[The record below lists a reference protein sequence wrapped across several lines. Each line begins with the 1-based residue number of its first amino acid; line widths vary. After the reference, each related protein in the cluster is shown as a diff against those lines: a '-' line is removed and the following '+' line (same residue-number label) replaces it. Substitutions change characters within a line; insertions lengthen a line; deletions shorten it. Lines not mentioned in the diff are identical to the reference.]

1 MSYLVLARKW
11 RPKSFTEVVGQDHI
25 VQALKNSLKN
35 DMPHQAFLFTGTRG
49 VGKTSLARILTK
61 ALNCEHLKD
70 GEPCNKCDSCL
81 SINDGSSID
90 FQEIDAASRRGIS
103 ETKEL
108 LETIPYLP
116 SSSKFKVYLIDEVHM
131 LTKESF
137 NSLLK
142 TLEEPPPHVIFM
154 FATTEVSQIPA
165 TILSRCLQLNLNS
178 VSNEDLMSQLANI
191 FSKEKV
197 KYEEGALQLISEAAN
212 GSIRDALTISEKIIS
227 FTEKD
232 IRQASVREILGIP
245 DNEIIQEILINL
257 KNNDPKKL
265 FEVLENITKDT
276 PIKNIFLEIMELIK
290 NISLRQFSQNKK
302 IDFNKELLELE
313 PHSLQIFYQLCLV
326 NLEYIEESPDPKG
339 VLEMTLLKMLAFD
352 IEEKKNLTIN
362 QNHSVNLNWPEL
374 INKLNLNKVFTQH
387 LMHTNAILNGKDF
400 VISLP
405 NEREEMIGEDNKFT
419 LEAKLRDYFS
429 IYDLKVKFN
438 SDYDD
443 SISPSKINEEIKK
456 KESEIVESRISESDS
471 YKKIVNELN
480 PEIKKFD
487 TNS

>member
-197 KYEEGALQLISEAAN
+197 KYEEGALQLISDAAN

-232 IRQASVREILGIP
+232 IRQASVRQILGIP

-313 PHSLQIFYQLCLV
+313 PRSLQIFYQLCLV

-362 QNHSVNLNWPEL
+362 QNYSVNLNWPEL

-387 LMHTNAILNGKDF
+387 LMHTNAILKGKDF

-429 IYDLKVKFN
+429 IHDLKVKFN

-456 KESEIVESRISESDS
+456 KR
-471 YKKIVNELN
+471 K
-480 PEIKKFD
+480 
-487 TNS
+487 